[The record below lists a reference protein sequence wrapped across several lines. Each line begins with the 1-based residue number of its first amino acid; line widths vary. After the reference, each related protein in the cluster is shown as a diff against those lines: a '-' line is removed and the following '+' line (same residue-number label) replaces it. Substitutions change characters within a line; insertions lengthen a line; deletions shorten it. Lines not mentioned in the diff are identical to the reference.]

1 MNQLPSVP
9 ALGLTLTI
17 PRDRV
22 AQTIEIQI
30 QKGAQLIRER
40 AASADHMAQLK
51 KQNWDW
57 TLETS
62 NILKECFQCELV
74 AAHFNANVYFEPS
87 LKFDDFERDLDEFP
101 HIVRGRIERLVG
113 LQRALPMIPEPPCGE
128 FIEAQFHPA
137 IYHATWKAFER
148 HQFGDAIILAVKEV
162 EDTIK
167 MATAGNINESGV
179 ELVRKAFDP
188 EEGPLNNPDF
198 PAADNQGL
206 ADLLAGFLGRYRGMS
221 PNAVLEIKHVSRV
234 LSMAS
239 YLMYAMD
246 QRKPVKEEV
255 EAAPPVDFEFL
266 KPD

>member
-1 MNQLPSVP
+1 MNQLPAVP
-9 ALGLTLTI
+9 ALGLTLTV

-22 AQTIEIQI
+22 QQIIEAQV

-40 AASADHMAQLK
+40 AANAEMMAQLK
-51 KQNWDW
+51 KHNWDW

-101 HIVRGRIERLVG
+101 HIVRGRIERLIG

-128 FIEAQFHPA
+128 FIDAQFHPA
-137 IYHATWKAFER
+137 IYHVTWKAFER
-148 HQFGDAIILAVKEV
+148 HQFGDAINLAVKEV
-162 EDTIK
+162 EDAIK
-167 MATAGNINESGV
+167 MSTAGNISESGV

-188 EEGPLNNPDF
+188 EEGPMNNPDF

-206 ADLLAGFLGRYRGMS
+206 ADLLAGFFGRYRGTS
-221 PNAVLEIKHVSRV
+221 PNAVLDIKHVSRV

-239 YLMYAMD
+239 YLMYALD
-246 QRKPVKEEV
+246 QRKPQKEEV